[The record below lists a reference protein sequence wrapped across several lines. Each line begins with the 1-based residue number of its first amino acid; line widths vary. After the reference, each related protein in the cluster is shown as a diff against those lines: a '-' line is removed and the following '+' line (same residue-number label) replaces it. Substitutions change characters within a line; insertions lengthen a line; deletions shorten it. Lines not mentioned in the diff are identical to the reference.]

1 MQPQNDQLQL
11 SLEDVPFE
19 QLLRWLTELQSKH
32 GVQLLQLDIAV
43 SEVPG
48 TVRVRRLV
56 LE

>member
-1 MQPQNDQLQL
+1 
-11 SLEDVPFE
+11 LEDVGFE

-32 GVQLLQLDIAV
+32 GVQLLQLDIAA